1 MTDVSTTLPPALSRA
16 LDLLIDPPSEPDVSN
31 GYLDLL
37 GTSVDE
43 DDEVPRTTALS
54 KRCGHRR
61 SGLSSTTT
69 PRR

>member
-37 GTSVDE
+37 GTSVDG
-43 DDEVPRTTALS
+43 DDEVA
-54 KRCGHRR
+54 
-61 SGLSSTTT
+61 
-69 PRR
+69 